1 MYKCFVLNYIDRKG
15 VKKSTKNF
23 QLTDENLWPEF
34 EKTEGKMKIFNKKRK
49 ILYQFAETKENG
61 VYFLDYSFPFTP
73 LEAFAIG
80 ISCIQKKL
88 LC

>member
-1 MYKCFVLNYIDRKG
+1 MLKYIERKG
-15 VKKSTKNF
+15 IKKSTKNF

-34 EKTEGKMKIFNKKRK
+34 DREKMKICDNKK
-49 ILYQFAETKENG
+49 ILYQFAETKEND
-61 VYFLDYSFPFTP
+61 VYYLDYSFPFTP